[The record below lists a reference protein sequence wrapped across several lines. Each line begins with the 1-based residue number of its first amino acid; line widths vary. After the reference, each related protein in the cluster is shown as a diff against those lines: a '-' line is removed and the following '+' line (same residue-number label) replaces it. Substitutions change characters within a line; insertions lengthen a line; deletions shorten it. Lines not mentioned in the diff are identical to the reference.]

1 MAGRAGAPA
10 AVEQH
15 RTAAAR
21 LADVHDRMSAHA
33 PDYVRLRRGRPY
45 RFADLRSHLRSLPD
59 VEHIAFVSFH
69 CGARAT
75 TVFIFVPDTD
85 RLTASRVPVGEK
97 RLTDLARRL
106 RHIFDGAPNDFPP
119 TAPLHPRRPWRRDIS
134 FLAELTPLLAAFLP
148 LTRGRELLYVSG
160 DGPLPGLPLS
170 AVPTPEGPPLA
181 ARHAVVYVSGASA
194 LLHAAARHQAH
205 KGHGTLEVFCAAVA
219 AREDPVPERLEGDA
233 ELLSAAGWPV
243 IALTGE
249 DATRQAVLHRLG
261 TAAIAH
267 ITCHGYFD
275 TREPLDSGLLLAQNG
290 RRPSKMPAGQSVI
303 ARLDHLLTARDLA
316 RSALPTRL
324 LTLRACATGL
334 RDEHAVGDL
343 EGLVQALLYAGADT
357 VVASLWNV
365 DEHSSRRLL
374 VDFYRGLR
382 SDPGQPLWRTFWHAQ
397 KKTLETP
404 GQPWEAHPYHW
415 AALALFG
422 DGSDN
427 WRHP

>member
-1 MAGRAGAPA
+1 
-10 AVEQH
+10 
-15 RTAAAR
+15 
-21 LADVHDRMSAHA
+21 MSAHA